1 MLSALWCFF
10 RSATT
15 IGWATFTAEVL
26 VAAAIYFELEQDRT
40 ARFIEKATREQSDED
55 RRVIYAEF
63 LSITGFASL
72 EDRSRE
78 FVRRMLA
85 TAVEPANNPTPAQA
99 SLKLRCDRQIA
110 LFNDL
115 GITIAKWY
123 AQKQQLVEVFPHAAI
138 YMWIIL
144 NPYIIQRR
152 SDTGPWL
159 AQPLLTFTQ
168 RCVAFVLKTNL
179 DRGLHLRRTDGADGL
194 SVSRDHLV
202 KIQRQLA
209 HLLDEPFM
217 AGMES

>member
-1 MLSALWCFF
+1 VLSPLWCFF

-26 VAAAIYFELEQDRT
+26 VAAAIYFELEQGRT
-40 ARFIEKATREQSDED
+40 TRFIEAATREQADDD
-55 RRVIYAEF
+55 RRAIYTEF
-63 LSITGFASL
+63 LSITEFPSL

-78 FVRRMLA
+78 FVRRMLE
-85 TAVEPANNPTPAQA
+85 TAVEPANNPDPGHV

-110 LFNDL
+110 LFNNL

-159 AQPLLTFTQ
+159 ARPLLTFTQ
-168 RCVAFVLKTNL
+168 RCVTFVLKTNL
-179 DRGLHLRRTDGADGL
+179 DRGLHLRRTNGTEGL
-194 SVSRDHLV
+194 SITRDHLV
-202 KIQRQLA
+202 KTQRQLA

-217 AGMES
+217 PGIES